1 MTTEPTSDG
10 SVEAPGPA
18 IDDAVAML
26 DTLGDLEVA
35 QHPQVFEAVHRVL
48 RDQLAG
54 SSGTRG

>member
-1 MTTEPTSDG
+1 MTTEPTGDG
-10 SVEAPGPA
+10 SVEGVGPA
-18 IDDAVAML
+18 IDEAVAML